1 MYEQTNQQG
10 GQTNDRNDSSGSGL
24 VGSAVRSDSGR
35 ETVPRGRDGRRRGGG
50 LHLGVRGV
58 DQVAD
63 ESSPLLHALQN
74 IEEAIRELNQTIKYK
89 L

>member
-1 MYEQTNQQG
+1 
-10 GQTNDRNDSSGSGL
+10 
-24 VGSAVRSDSGR
+24 
-35 ETVPRGRDGRRRGGG
+35 
-50 LHLGVRGV
+50 LGVRGV